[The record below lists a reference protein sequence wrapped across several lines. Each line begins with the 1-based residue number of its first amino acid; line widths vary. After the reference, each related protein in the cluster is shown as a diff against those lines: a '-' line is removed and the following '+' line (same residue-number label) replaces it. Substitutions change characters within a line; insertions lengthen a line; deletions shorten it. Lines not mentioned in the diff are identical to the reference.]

1 MMSTGYLL
9 WTSIRPLL
17 RTFLTVSAGFALSK
31 AKLFSTEAARGV
43 AQIVMNIALPCL
55 LSMVP
60 VTVVG
65 LIYAVAG
72 LLMAWTIKRLFWV
85 PHRFRYGILAT
96 GSWGTYGD
104 LPTSISLGIMA
115 SAPFSGVD
123 DENLA
128 IAYLS
133 TLMLLFYVHC
143 RFPSRGFLMVA
154 EDFEGPDVAS
164 EELRDRMSLQRRRMF
179 TNAALSVGRLL
190 RLHGHP
196 NDSETRDSEVGG
208 DVEKMILQYERFDQ
222 KPLPNLPLSRI
233 STIDS
238 EDSIILTPTSVSST
252 TELIQKP
259 TNGHSSRWHRDNL
272 RVLSRSEQFLKQLFK
287 PAPIVIIL
295 AIVIALV
302 NPLKALFILPS
313 SNFQPRFRPVAP
325 DGQPPLAFILDMASF
340 AGAAYAPMGL
350 LCLGSAIACLQ
361 LRSEEPLPTGAIAAL
376 ALAKMVVTPLI
387 GIGITRWFA
396 YLGFIHRDDKVLQ
409 FVCILLSGLPGP
421 TTQVFLT
428 QIHSPT
434 GSADHLSAFMIP
446 QYILLPFTMTIL
458 VTYTLSY
465 LF

>member
-1 MMSTGYLL
+1 MISTGYLL

-31 AKLFSTEAARGV
+31 AKLFPTEAARGV

-55 LSMVP
+55 LFSHIVPAFNSQNISSMAP

-133 TLMLLFYVHC
+133 TLMLLFYIAV
-143 RFPSRGFLMVA
+143 FPLGGFLMVSK
-154 EDFEGPDVAS
+154 DFEGPDVAS
-164 EELRDRMSLQRRRMF
+164 EELRDRTSLQRRRMF
-179 TNAALSVGRLL
+179 TNVALSVGRLL

-196 NDSETRDSEVGG
+196 NGSKTRGSEVG
-208 DVEKMILQYERFDQ
+208 VTSRKMILSLAMRSTIPETTLQARPNRDHTRNRDRPR
-222 KPLPNLPLSRI
+222 KPLKSPLHTAVIELP
-233 STIDS
+233 
-238 EDSIILTPTSVSST
+238 T
-252 TELIQKP
+252 T
-259 TNGHSSRWHRDNL
+259 
-272 RVLSRSEQFLKQLFK
+272 
-287 PAPIVIIL
+287 
-295 AIVIALV
+295 
-302 NPLKALFILPS
+302 LP
-313 SNFQPRFRPVAP
+313 PVAP

-387 GIGITRWFA
+387 GVGITRWFA
-396 YLGFIHRDDKVLQ
+396 HLGFIHRDDKVLQ

-446 QYILLPFTMTIL
+446 QYILLPFTMTVL
-458 VTYTLSY
+458 VIYTLSY